1 MLPLLAFAFFS
12 CVLLFS
18 AFGVVFSKQAV
29 HAALNLV
36 LAFFTAACL
45 WVMLD
50 AEFLALVLVLV
61 YVGAVMVLFLFVLMM
76 LDFAQKAHAAVNTS
90 AYKGRAALVVSCLM
104 VELAVL
110 LYSKSQPFILLQ
122 SDVVYRG
129 SQWSVREIALK
140 LFNDYPYSFEAA
152 GAILLF
158 AMVAAIGLIK
168 HFEAQQNLISP
179 KNEPK
184 RQNIADQ
191 VRVKKAD
198 RLVLVKSS

>member
-1 MLPLLAFAFFS
+1 MLSMCAFIIFSTILLLAA
-12 CVLLFS
+12 L
-18 AFGVVFSKQAV
+18 GVVFSRQAV

-45 WVMLD
+45 WVMLG
-50 AEFLALVLVLV
+50 AEFLGLVLVLV

-76 LDFAQKAHAAVNTS
+76 LDFARPVEQVLNTPD
-90 AYKGRAALVVSCLM
+90 YRGRAAFIVSCLIL
-104 VELAVL
+104 EIGIL
-110 LYSKSQPFILLQ
+110 LYVKGQAFAMSVGTAAIS
-122 SDVVYRG
+122 STAT
-129 SQWSVREIALK
+129 QWSVQQLALR
-140 LFNDYPYSFEAA
+140 LFNDYAYTFEVA

-158 AMVAAIGLIK
+158 AMVAVIGLIK
-168 HFEAQQNLISP
+168 HFDRYE
-179 KNEPK
+179 KVDETTK